1 MKRTAAAVLVLAALL
16 AAPVLAA
23 SRVTVQQIAEMLT
36 SAHASGRA
44 DTDIAQ
50 GIARYELTE
59 RLTGA
64 TLAVLSRGAG
74 ERTRLAL
81 RILADESAFLDAPAR
96 ELPGG
101 EPPSPAE
108 QKAILERAARYALT
122 YTRNLPNFVCTQL
135 TRRFDDDPSSAHRNK
150 AESLGRLREVDTV
163 VSELTF
169 SGGRERNQVRSVNG
183 QAGSN
188 AQIAPGLGTFGELAA
203 LIGSIFAGSDAKTSW
218 SHWEAIGGLRIAVFN
233 YAVDRAHSNFQL
245 SWCCS
250 KWGWRHE
257 KAAYRGELFI
267 EPASGAIF
275 RVTRQA
281 VVASAEFPTRRS
293 DTAVEYGAIRIGGKP
308 WLCPVGSVAI
318 SDAVRADRP
327 TDIGLRVHTV
337 NDSEFTEY
345 HKFESEST
353 LVASDLPMTGGETNG
368 PAPAAAPAGPPTPPP
383 PAEVTAAP
391 ATTTAVSQP
400 AAQPA
405 EEKPVAP
412 ASVVATPVAAAALPA
427 PPPPSS
433 PQTPEAPVDTQAIF
447 RVRTNVV
454 TVRAVVRDGH
464 GNVVGD
470 LRKDD
475 FELFDNGKRQAISS
489 FSVERPTAADQAPT
503 LALRAREP
511 GKTGEAVLRQAAP
524 VANRFVM
531 YLLDDLNLKF
541 EDLSQTRTAAER
553 VLRDSPGGAS
563 RVALLTTS
571 GRVALDF
578 TADPAKLSQALDHIT
593 PQGRAAVNGRC
604 PDLSYYVAY
613 LVAGLDDQMA
623 LNFATGLAVEC
634 GLITRPR
641 RAAQIAAEQVLR
653 EFTVQT
659 QAVLA
664 AIKIAARRIS
674 IMPGS
679 RTLVLVS
686 PGFLTPE
693 LESAVNDVIDRAVR
707 SGVVINTLDARGVW
721 VLPGFDAA
729 TRSEAS
735 PSLSRLKRQY
745 ANDEQHA
752 QSPVL
757 MQLAE
762 ETGGLAFS
770 NNDFQE
776 GFRRLTAA
784 PEVSYILGFS
794 PATLKADGSYHKL
807 KLTLGTRKGL
817 TVQARKGYFA
827 PKHDVDPAGQA
838 KEEIENAVFS
848 RDEIRD
854 IPVTVRTKVAQGKL
868 AVEAHFDIGGIRLVR
883 ENGHNR
889 GSVTAT
895 MGLFDDGGNYLKG
908 AQEVVD
914 LDFPD
919 DKLAAAIA
927 SGRTVRAD
935 FDAPGGSYLVR
946 VVLRDNDGH
955 MSSTSKLVDV
965 P

>member
-1 MKRTAAAVLVLAALL
+1 MKRNAAGVLVLAALL

-23 SRVTVQQIAEMLT
+23 SRVTVQQVAEMLT
-36 SAHASGRA
+36 STHASGRA
-44 DTDIAQ
+44 DTEIAR
-50 GIARYELTE
+50 GIAHYELTE
-59 RLTGA
+59 RLTEA
-64 TLAVLSRGAG
+64 RLAVLSRGEG

-81 RILADESAFLDAPAR
+81 RILADESAFLDPPAR

-108 QKAILERAARYALT
+108 RQAILERAAAYALA
-122 YTRNLPNFVCTQL
+122 YTRNLPNFVCTQV

-150 AESLGRLREVDTV
+150 AENVGRLREVDTV

-183 QAGSN
+183 QAGSD
-188 AQIAPGLGTFGELAA
+188 AQIAPGLATFGELAA
-203 LIGSIFAGSDAKTSW
+203 LIGSLFAGSGAKTSW
-218 SHWEAIGGLRIAVFN
+218 SHWEAIGGLRVAVFD
-233 YAVDRAHSNFQL
+233 YAVDRAHSNFHL

-250 KWGWRHE
+250 HWGGRYE
-257 KAAYRGELFI
+257 KAAYRGGLFI
-267 EPASGAIF
+267 EPASGAII

-281 VVASAEFPTRRS
+281 VVASAQFPMRRS
-293 DTAVEYGAIRIGGKP
+293 DTAVEYGVIKIGGKS

-318 SDAVRADRP
+318 SDAVRADHM
-327 TDIGLRVHTV
+327 TDIGLRIHTV
-337 NDSEFTEY
+337 NESQFTEY
-345 HKFESEST
+345 HKFESAST
-353 LVASDLPMTGGETNG
+353 LVTSDLPMTGGETTG
-368 PAPAAAPAGPPTPPP
+368 PAPAAAPAGPPTAPP
-383 PAEVTAAP
+383 PAEVAATP
-391 ATTTAVSQP
+391 ATASQP

-412 ASVVATPVAAAALPA
+412 ANAAAAPVPAAALPT
-427 PPPPSS
+427 PPPPSI
-433 PQTPEAPVDTQAIF
+433 PKTPEAPVDTQAIF

-454 TVRAVVRDGH
+454 TVRAVVRDSH
-464 GNVVGD
+464 GNVAGD
-470 LRKDD
+470 LGQDE

-489 FSVERPTAADQAPT
+489 FSVERQAPADQAPT

-511 GKTGEAVLRQAAP
+511 GHAGEAGLREAVP
-524 VANRFVM
+524 VATRFVM
-531 YLLDDLNLKF
+531 YVLDDLNLKF
-541 EDLSQTRTAAER
+541 EDLSQTRTAAQR
-553 VLRDSPGGAS
+553 VLRDSPGGAA

-571 GRVALDF
+571 GRVVLDF
-578 TADPAKLSQALDHIT
+578 TADPEKLSQALDRIT

-613 LVAGLDDQMA
+613 LVAGLDDQGAIA
-623 LNFATGLAVEC
+623 LATGLASEC
-634 GLITRPR
+634 GLITNPR

-686 PGFLTPE
+686 PGFITPE

-729 TRSEAS
+729 TRSES
-735 PSLSRLKRQY
+735 PGLSRLKRQY

-752 QSPVL
+752 QSTVL
-757 MQLAE
+757 KQLAE
-762 ETGGLAFS
+762 GTGGLTFS

-784 PEVSYILGFS
+784 PEVAYILGFA

-807 KLTLGTRKGL
+807 KVTLGTRKGL
-817 TVQARKGYFA
+817 TIQARKGYFA

-854 IPVTVRTKVAQGKL
+854 IPVTLRARVAQGKL
-868 AVEAHFDIGGIRLVR
+868 TVEAHFEIGGIRFVR

-889 GSVTAT
+889 SSVTAT

-908 AQEVVD
+908 VQEVVD

-927 SGRTVRAD
+927 SGRAVRAD
-935 FDAPGGSYLVR
+935 FDAPGGNCLVR

-955 MSSTSKLVDV
+955 MSSTSARVEA